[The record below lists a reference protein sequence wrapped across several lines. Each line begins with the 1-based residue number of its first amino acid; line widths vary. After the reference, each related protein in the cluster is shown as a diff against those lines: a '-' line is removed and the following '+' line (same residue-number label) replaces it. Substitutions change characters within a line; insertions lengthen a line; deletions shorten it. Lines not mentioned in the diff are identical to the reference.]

1 MEEVDD
7 FSKLCSSPVRKS
19 KKKKSEEGEV
29 SDDVTAADY
38 IIADFEKS
46 PVRKIKKVQ
55 KIKKKKA
62 CERRGGGGVERI

>member
-1 MEEVDD
+1 M
-7 FSKLCSSPVRKS
+7 SN
-19 KKKKSEEGEV
+19 
-29 SDDVTAADY
+29 DVTAADY

-62 CERRGGGGVERI
+62 CERRGGVERS